1 MNERV
6 SPSSETRLHE
16 PGPHELKSKLF
27 ARIFVIVFVVAS
39 IATFVWGW
47 TVINSVRHT
56 AAETDR
62 CIRTVAWATLAYA
75 SENGRFPLSDDE
87 LLAFGSG
94 PESIATMPT
103 SPSAGVWPTKRVDA
117 LGSGDPAPLTDC
129 LRAVLVVWGDDG
141 SMPPL
146 LTPNELPTLKGTETE
161 VNRWLDA
168 FRHRSDAR
176 GDAVKSATTR

>member
-1 MNERV
+1 MNERTE
-6 SPSSETRLHE
+6 PSSETRTRE
-16 PGPHELKSKLF
+16 PGPRELKSRVF
-27 ARIFVIVFVVAS
+27 ARVFVIVFAVAS

-47 TVINSVRHT
+47 TIIDSVRRT
-56 AAETDR
+56 ATDTDR

-87 LLAFGSG
+87 LFAFGSG
-94 PESIATMPT
+94 PDSIATMPR
-103 SPSAGVWPTKRVDA
+103 SAGAGVWPTKRADA
-117 LGSGDPAPLTDC
+117 LGSGDPAPLADC
-129 LRAVLVVWGDDG
+129 FRAVLVVWGDDG

-146 LTPNELPTLKGTETE
+146 LTPNELPTLRGTEGE

-176 GDAVKSATTR
+176 GND